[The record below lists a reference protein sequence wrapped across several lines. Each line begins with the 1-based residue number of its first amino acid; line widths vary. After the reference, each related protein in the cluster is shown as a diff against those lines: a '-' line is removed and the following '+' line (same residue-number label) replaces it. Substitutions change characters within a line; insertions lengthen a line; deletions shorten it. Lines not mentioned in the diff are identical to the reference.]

1 MIELCTRDYP
11 NVFYFVVIKTSVRAE
26 MLELVKCWSPQR
38 KKCIFFYVSHSH
50 CGTTGDSVAGHG
62 MARVIR
68 VRRNTQYKTVTC
80 QHLLFVT
87 SWHLN
92 KLFLPEIGS
101 LAVLAPLSTTTIK
114 DFHRVVWISKILK
127 TENCWP
133 QENCAMDCRPW
144 HKNYRRWWVGR
155 QAGAVAEV
163 AITDAGLN
171 SNKFWTGFYIY
182 TLIFIF

>member
-101 LAVLAPLSTTTIK
+101 LAPLSTTTIK

-133 QENCAMDCRPW
+133 QENCDMDMPCRTF
-144 HKNYRRWWVGR
+144 HKNCGRSLVG
-155 QAGAVAEV
+155 GAPSW
-163 AITDAGLN
+163 GC
-171 SNKFWTGFYIY
+171 S
-182 TLIFIF
+182 